1 VISGCN
7 GGGPYNSFAVVGY
20 VPEPAGEFI
29 NRLRR
34 EFEPDRAVRAH
45 ITILPPRPLPGPP
58 DEAWRQLCE
67 SLSDFHAPHIE
78 LGEVKI
84 FPDSKVIYLSIR
96 AGYEDLEHM
105 HKHLDRGLCRGDE
118 AWRYCPHITL
128 ARFEEAQDLAAN
140 FNLASRRWEEFRY
153 ARDFT
158 LDEVTF
164 VQNTSGEDWTDLE
177 RFRLAPKLAPEP
189 VAESIK

>member
-1 VISGCN
+1 MSGCN

-34 EFEPDRAVRAH
+34 EFEPDCAARAH
-45 ITILPPRPLPGPP
+45 VTILPPRPLRSSPE
-58 DEAWRQLCE
+58 DAWRQLRE
-67 SLSDFHAPHIE
+67 SLSDFHAFHIE

-84 FPDSKVIYLSIR
+84 FPDSDVIYLSIG
-96 AGYEDLEHM
+96 AGYQDLEHM
-105 HKHLDRGLCRGDE
+105 HKQLDRGLCCADE

-128 ARFEEAQDLAAN
+128 ARPAEGQDLAAN
-140 FNLASRRWEEFRY
+140 FDLASRRWEEFRHP
-153 ARDFT
+153 RDFT

-164 VQNTSGEDWTDLE
+164 VQNTSGEDWTDLQ
-177 RFRLAPKLAPEP
+177 RFCLAPEP

>member
-1 VISGCN
+1 MSGCN

-20 VPEPAGEFI
+20 VPDPAGGFI

-34 EFEPDRAVRAH
+34 EFEPDCAVRAH
-45 ITILPPRPLPGPP
+45 ITILPPRPLPSPP
-58 DEAWRQLCE
+58 DDAWRELRE
-67 SLSDFHAPHIE
+67 SLSDFHALHIQ

-84 FPDSKVIYLSIR
+84 FPDSHVIYLSIG
-96 AGYEDLEHM
+96 AGYQDLEHM
-105 HKHLDRGLCRGDE
+105 HKHLDRGLWRGDE

-128 ARFEEAQDLAAN
+128 ARPAEGQDRAAN
-140 FNLASRRWEEFRY
+140 FNLASRHWQEFRH

-164 VQNTSGEDWTDLE
+164 VQNTSGEEWLDLGH
-177 RFRLAPKLAPEP
+177 FRLAPEP

>member
-1 VISGCN
+1 MSGCN
-7 GGGPYNSFAVVGY
+7 GGGPYRSFAVVGY

-34 EFEPDRAVRAH
+34 EFERDSAVRAH
-45 ITILPPRPLPGPP
+45 ITILPPRPLGSSL
-58 DEAWRQLCE
+58 DDAWRQLRE
-67 SLSDFHAPHIE
+67 NLSDFHALRIQ
-78 LGEVKI
+78 LGEVEI
-84 FPDSKVIYLSIR
+84 FPDSHVIYLSIG
-96 AGYEDLEHM
+96 AGYQDLEHM
-105 HKHLDRGLCRGDE
+105 HKQLDRGLCRGDE

-128 ARFEEAQDLAAN
+128 AHFADGQDLAAN
-140 FNLASRRWEEFRY
+140 CHLASRRWEEFRD

-177 RFRLAPKLAPEP
+177 RFRLAPEP